1 MQEDLAAL
9 AVVGVVV
16 LLGVDEDT
24 LALLLS

>member
-1 MQEDLAAL
+1 MQVDLAAL